1 MENNTY
7 MKIAI
12 ISDAYTPYTSGV
24 VNTVER
30 IEEEFKKRNLDYK
43 IFAPGDETLN
53 DKSHHFFKSVK
64 FLFYNKMDLSFV
76 SSSTFKEA
84 IEVFR
89 PDLCHIVT
97 EGPLGVVAARY
108 CNKFGVPYVASYTTD
123 LFNYF
128 KYYAIDALKPALGS
142 YLKKVHK
149 NAKLNLVPSKIS
161 LEQMEYIDVY
171 NNVIWQ
177 RGIDTNLFHP
187 CDREVKDRKKLLY
200 VGRIAKEK
208 NIEVL
213 LEMAK
218 IFNWQ
223 EYNFELNIVGDGPI
237 LEALKKE
244 NIENVNYLGILKGE
258 KLAEVYRNSD
268 AFVFASEHET
278 FGNVI
283 LEAMASGV
291 PVISSIEGGIIE
303 NVIDGYNGIA
313 IVENTPTEFVKKVKE
328 LFSDMDRYWQIVENA
343 RVYTSKKTW
352 AVLTDELLTHYRT
365 ALNE

>member
-1 MENNTY
+1 

-12 ISDAYTPYTSGV
+12 ISDAYTPYISGV
-24 VNTVER
+24 VNTVEK
-30 IEEEFKKRNLDYK
+30 IEEEFIRRKIEYK

-53 DKSHHFFKSVK
+53 DESHHFFKAVK

-76 SSSTFKEA
+76 SSSRFKEA
-84 IEVFR
+84 IEGFK
-89 PDLCHIVT
+89 PDICHIVT

-108 CNKFGVPYVASYTTD
+108 CNKFNIPYVASYTTD

-128 KYYAIDALKPALGS
+128 KYYAFDSLKPALGS
-142 YLKKVHK
+142 YLKIVHK

-161 LEQMEYIDVY
+161 LKQMEYIDVY

-177 RGIDTNLFHP
+177 RGIDTKLFHP
-187 CDREVKDRKKLLY
+187 CERKVGERKKLLY

-218 IFNWQ
+218 ILNWQ
-223 EYNFELNIVGDGPI
+223 EYNFELNLVGDGPI
-237 LEALKKE
+237 LENLKKE
-244 NIENVNYLGILKGE
+244 EIENVNFLGILKGE
-258 KLAEVYRNSD
+258 KLAEIYRNSD

-283 LEAMASGV
+283 LEAMASGI

-313 IVENTPTEFVKKVKE
+313 IVENTPTQFVKKVKE
-328 LFSDMDRYWQIVENA
+328 LFSDMDKYWQIVENA
-343 RVYTSKKTW
+343 RVYIMKKTW
-352 AVLTDELLTHYRT
+352 VVLTDELLSHYEY
-365 ALNE
+365 ALEQKSSN